1 MSCYRP
7 IKQLIPNSTV
17 NKLMEMR
24 ILLTQWRTKGY
35 IDQSTYKKLYIS
47 DRDLSKSYGYSKVH
61 KDGYPL
67 RMIVSCINS
76 PLFNLSTFL
85 KDLLIKAIK
94 KNVNYIKNRFNLVKK
109 INSMPLLENY
119 QIVSFDTSTY
129 SNIPNDLTLKN
140 VLKRWD
146 SICNNTTI
154 PFHASLN

>member
-1 MSCYRP
+1 
-7 IKQLIPNSTV
+7 
-17 NKLMEMR
+17 
-24 ILLTQWRTKGY
+24 
-35 IDQSTYKKLYIS
+35 LYIS
-47 DRDLSKSYGYSKVH
+47 DRDLSKSYGHSKVH

-119 QIVSFDTSTY
+119 QIVSFDTIHFDVFEHS
-129 SNIPNDLTLKN
+129 
-140 VLKRWD
+140 
-146 SICNNTTI
+146 
-154 PFHASLN
+154 